1 LLLYIAGAPDVL
13 QMLLN
18 RRSLMNALVHSE
30 RPVSPSPKK
39 TEGKEGKIS
48 YRYAWW
54 VVLVL
59 TGMYM
64 FSFVDRQILSL
75 LVPSI
80 KRDLGVSDTQI
91 GLLQGL
97 AFALF
102 YTLMGL
108 PLGRLV
114 DTRNRRNVIVIAV
127 VVWSIFTSMCS
138 AAKGYTSLFLT
149 RIGVGVGEAGLS
161 PAAYSLISD
170 YFPKERIGTA
180 ISVFYFGLF
189 LGSSL
194 ALLVGGMAVDALART
209 PIVTVPILGTI
220 ASWRMTFLI
229 VGLPGV
235 LFALLAFTIKEPVRR
250 NLLLTADGTPV
261 KTSFKEAFVQ
271 MGARW
276 QSVVGIP
283 VGMVFQSTCY
293 YAVSNWVPV
302 YFLRVHGWT
311 ATETG
316 RAIALIMIVFACP
329 GMYLGG
335 ILSDRWQKRGI
346 AEGPIRVALISAVGI
361 FLFLTPATMVSSA
374 HWTLVLLAVGL
385 FLMSFPM
392 GTSVAAL
399 QLIFPNQVR
408 GQVAALFLFFLNLG
422 GMTMG
427 PLLPGVLNDYLFH
440 NEKMVGASLALTIGG
455 ASILMLIVF
464 RATLRP
470 YRIHFQAM
478 EKISAGN
485 SGLSA

>member
-1 LLLYIAGAPDVL
+1 MEKAVQPEASAPGKEAGL
-13 QMLLN
+13 EQ
-18 RRSLMNALVHSE
+18 RRGK
-30 RPVSPSPKK
+30 PSP
-39 TEGKEGKIS
+39 
-48 YRYAWW
+48 RYAWY

-80 KRDLGVSDTQI
+80 KRDLGVSDTLI

-102 YTLMGL
+102 YTFMGL

-114 DTRNRRNVIVIAV
+114 DTFNRRNVIAVSIVI
-127 VVWSIFTSMCS
+127 WSIFTSMCA
-138 AAKGYTSLFLT
+138 AAKGYFSLFLT
-149 RIGVGVGEAGLS
+149 RIGVGIGEAGLS
-161 PAAYSLISD
+161 PAAYSLIAD

-194 ALLVGGMAVDALART
+194 ALLVGGMAVDALAQT
-209 PIVTVPILGTI
+209 PIVTVPLLGSI
-220 ASWRMTFLI
+220 ASWRVTFLI

-235 LFALLAFTIKEPVRR
+235 AFAFLAFTIKEPLRR
-250 NLLLTADGTPV
+250 NLLLDAGGAPV
-261 KTSFKEAFVQ
+261 KTSFKEAFTQ
-271 MGARW
+271 MGLRW
-276 QSVVGIP
+276 QSVLGIP
-283 VGMVFQSTCY
+283 LGMVFQATCN

-311 ATETG
+311 ATQTG
-316 RAIALIMIVFACP
+316 KALALIMIVFACS
-329 GMYLGG
+329 GMYIGG
-335 ILSDRWQKRGI
+335 MLSDRWQKRGV

-361 FLFLTPATMVSSA
+361 FFFLTPATIVSNSQ
-374 HWTLVLLAVGL
+374 WTLALLAVGM

-408 GQVAALFLFFLNLG
+408 GQVAAMFLFTLNLG

-427 PLLPGVLNDYLFH
+427 PLLPGVFNDYLFYD
-440 NEKMVGASLALTIGG
+440 EKMIGVSLALTIGG
-455 ASILMLIVF
+455 ASILMFIIFLM
-464 RATLRP
+464 TLRP
-470 YRIHFQAM
+470 YRTHHAM
-478 EKISAGN
+478 MMRK
-485 SGLSA
+485 

>member
-1 LLLYIAGAPDVL
+1 MTVQTEKSVG
-13 QMLLN
+13 
-18 RRSLMNALVHSE
+18 NATKVNGEE
-30 RPVSPSPKK
+30 RK
-39 TEGKEGKIS
+39 TS
-48 YRYAWW
+48 TRYAWW

-80 KRDLGVSDTQI
+80 KRELGVSDTKI

-97 AFALF
+97 AFAIF
-102 YTLMGL
+102 YTFMGL

-114 DTRNRRNVIVIAV
+114 DRYNRRNVIVV
-127 VVWSIFTSMCS
+127 SVMVWSVFTSACA
-138 AAKGYTSLFLT
+138 AAKGYASLFFT
-149 RIGVGVGEAGLS
+149 RIGVGIGEAGLS

-170 YFPKERIGTA
+170 YFPKERMGTA
-180 ISVFYFGLF
+180 ISVFYFGLY

-209 PIVTVPILGTI
+209 PVITVPILGAI
-220 ASWRMTFLI
+220 SSWRVTFLI
-229 VGLPGV
+229 VGLPGL
-235 LFALLAFTIKEPVRR
+235 LFALLAFTIREPLRR
-250 NLLLTADGTPV
+250 NLLLTAEGLPV
-261 KTSFKEAFVQ
+261 QTSFREALIQ
-271 MGARW
+271 MRVRW

-293 YAVSNWVPV
+293 FAVSNWAPI

-311 ATETG
+311 AAHTG
-316 RAIALIMIVFACP
+316 KVLALVMILFACP
-329 GMYLGG
+329 GMYVGG
-335 ILSDRWQKRGI
+335 MLSDRWQKRGI

-361 FLFLTPATMVSSA
+361 FFFLTPATIVSNA
-374 HWTLVLLAVGL
+374 QWTLILLAIGM

-408 GQVAALFLFFLNLG
+408 GQVSALFLFVLNLG

-427 PLLPGVLNDYLFH
+427 PLLPGVFNDYLFH
-440 NEKMVGASLALTIGG
+440 SEQMVGVSLALTILG
-455 ASILMLIVF
+455 ASILMMLVF
-464 RATLRP
+464 LATVRP
-470 YRIHFQAM
+470 YRIHHGMMTAKTKVHAT
-478 EKISAGN
+478 E
-485 SGLSA
+485 

>member
-1 LLLYIAGAPDVL
+1 MGTEVQTNASTAKGEIKPGGKAGKS
-13 QMLLN
+13 N
-18 RRSLMNALVHSE
+18 
-30 RPVSPSPKK
+30 
-39 TEGKEGKIS
+39 T
-48 YRYAWW
+48 RYAWY

-102 YTLMGL
+102 YTFMGL

-114 DTRNRRNVIVIAV
+114 DTYHRRNVIVVSV
-127 VVWSIFTSMCS
+127 VVWSIFTSLCA
-138 AAKGYTSLFLT
+138 AAKGYFSLFLT
-149 RIGVGVGEAGLS
+149 RIGVGIGEAGLS

-189 LGSSL
+189 LGSSV
-194 ALLVGGMAVDALART
+194 ALLVGGMAVDALAQT
-209 PIVTVPILGTI
+209 PIVTVPLLGAI
-220 ASWRMTFLI
+220 ASWRVTFLI
-229 VGLPGV
+229 VGIPGA

-250 NLLLTADGTPV
+250 NLLLTAGGTPV
-261 KTSFKEAFVQ
+261 KTSFKEAFMQ
-271 MGARW
+271 MGLRW

-283 VGMVFQSTCY
+283 VGMIFQATCN

-311 ATETG
+311 ATQTG
-316 RAIALIMIVFACP
+316 KMLACIMILFACS
-329 GMYLGG
+329 GMYIGG
-335 ILSDRWQKRGI
+335 ILSDRWQKRGV

-361 FLFLTPATMVSSA
+361 FFFLTPATLLSDVR
-374 HWTLVLLAVGL
+374 WTLALLAVGM

-408 GQVAALFLFFLNLG
+408 GQVAAMFLFFLNLG

-427 PLLPGVLNDYLFH
+427 PLLPGVFNDYLFH
-440 NEKMVGASLALTIGG
+440 NEQMVGVSLALTTGG
-455 ASILMLIVF
+455 ASILMFVVF
-464 RATLRP
+464 LMTVRP
-470 YRIHFQAM
+470 YRIHFQM
-478 EKISAGN
+478 MGE
-485 SGLSA
+485 

>member
-1 LLLYIAGAPDVL
+1 MRTEV
-13 QMLLN
+13 QT
-18 RRSLMNALVHSE
+18 NASTAKGE
-30 RPVSPSPKK
+30 IQPG
-39 TEGKEGKIS
+39 GKEGKS
-48 YRYAWW
+48 NTRYAWY

-102 YTLMGL
+102 YTFMGL

-114 DTRNRRNVIVIAV
+114 DTYHRRNVIVVSV
-127 VVWSIFTSMCS
+127 VVWSIFTSLC
-138 AAKGYTSLFLT
+138 ATARGYLSLFLT
-149 RIGVGVGEAGLS
+149 RIGVGIGEAGLS

-194 ALLVGGMAVDALART
+194 ALLVGGMAVDALAQT
-209 PIVTVPILGTI
+209 PIVTIPLLGAI
-220 ASWRMTFLI
+220 ASWRVTFLI
-229 VGLPGV
+229 VGIPGA
-235 LFALLAFTIKEPVRR
+235 LFALLAFTIREPVRR
-250 NLLLTADGTPV
+250 NLLLSSGGVPV
-261 KTSFKEAFVQ
+261 KTSFKEAFTQ
-271 MGARW
+271 MGLRW

-283 VGMVFQSTCY
+283 VGMIFQATCN

-311 ATETG
+311 ATQTG
-316 RAIALIMIVFACP
+316 KALAFIMILFACS
-329 GMYLGG
+329 GMYIGG
-335 ILSDRWQKRGI
+335 ILSDRWQKQGV

-361 FLFLTPATMVSSA
+361 FFFLTPATLLSDVR
-374 HWTLVLLAVGL
+374 WTLALLAVGM

-408 GQVAALFLFFLNLG
+408 GQVAAMFLFFLNLG

-427 PLLPGVLNDYLFH
+427 PLLPGVFNDYLFH
-440 NEKMVGASLALTIGG
+440 NEKMVGVSLALTTGG
-455 ASILMLIVF
+455 ASILMFVVF
-464 RATLRP
+464 LMTVRP
-470 YRIHFQAM
+470 YRIHFQM
-478 EKISAGN
+478 MGK
-485 SGLSA
+485 